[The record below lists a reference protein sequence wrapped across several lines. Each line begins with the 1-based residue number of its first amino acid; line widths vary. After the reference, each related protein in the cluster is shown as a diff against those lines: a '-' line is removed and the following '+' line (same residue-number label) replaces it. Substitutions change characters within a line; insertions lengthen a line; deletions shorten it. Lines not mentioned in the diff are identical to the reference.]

1 MRTTKYGQPAH
12 DDEIQPGYLIQ
23 SVQHPLDCWSCID
36 RPHFVVCGI
45 ISFQESFHNVST
57 YTRRVDYESKNKER
71 GKIHLC
77 YLSSSYI
84 HRITSTQHFWCMYQL
99 CSIFLGVRTKAI
111 KKLLR
116 GKQNNKIIST
126 NEIDYTI
133 SYSHHFSNNNK
144 IITKNSSLK
153 NSRRDKVQR
162 LFN

>member
-1 MRTTKYGQPAH
+1 
-12 DDEIQPGYLIQ
+12 
-23 SVQHPLDCWSCID
+23 
-36 RPHFVVCGI
+36 
-45 ISFQESFHNVST
+45 
-57 YTRRVDYESKNKER
+57 
-71 GKIHLC
+71 
-77 YLSSSYI
+77 
-84 HRITSTQHFWCMYQL
+84 MYQL

-153 NSRRDKVQR
+153 NSRRDKV
-162 LFN
+162 